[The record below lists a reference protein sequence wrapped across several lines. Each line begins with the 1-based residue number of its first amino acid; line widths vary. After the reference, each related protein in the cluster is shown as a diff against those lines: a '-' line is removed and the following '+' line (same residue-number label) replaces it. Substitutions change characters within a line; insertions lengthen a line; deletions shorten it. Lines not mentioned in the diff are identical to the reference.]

1 MAQTVRIEIPIEV
14 LDETEKGLQSA
25 TKNLKKMK
33 TEIKK
38 TQEELKKSSL
48 GMNTTKFDRSQE
60 KVQKSLLKWAKD
72 KYEIALSAKDSVT
85 PVVSKISSGVRS
97 FSNKTWTTTMKLIDY
112 ATKPLQGII
121 KLLKNPIFQVG
132 VMLGVSFSISDAV
145 ETYKAFQSKMSEV
158 KAISGANDEE
168 MALLTEKAIQ
178 VGADTKFSA
187 EESAQALTYMAMAGW
202 KTKEMLNG
210 IDGVMDLAA
219 ASGEDLG
226 MVSDIVTDALTA
238 FGLAAKDSTHFADV
252 LAMASSNSNT
262 NVGMMGETFKYVA
275 PVAGAFRYT
284 IEDTAIAIGL
294 MANAGIKASMSGTSL
309 RRIMTELSGGAE
321 LTGRAFGKIKIV
333 TQKSDGSMRKFRDVM
348 DDLREAFSKM
358 TEAEKVAN
366 AEDIAGKT
374 GMAGLLAIVN
384 ASAKDY
390 DKLTQAV
397 DSADGASRRMAKTML
412 DNLSG
417 ALEYM
422 QGEIE
427 TTKTKFGERL
437 EPYIVGLA
445 KWIEHS
451 MPVVDKA
458 IEKTMDFIDRKV
470 REYKKI
476 IQTMLD
482 SKEWEKA
489 DFFGKIK
496 IAWDKIVE
504 EPFLEWWNGTGKRK
518 ITTAVQ
524 NIGYGLGEGISLTF
538 MGLLGIDIDGVAKE
552 GESIGA
558 SFAKGFSDGF
568 DLVGTLKNI
577 GKFNGGLVSSASALL
592 PGGESAGLSSL
603 ISAIVL
609 GKVIGKVGKGVSSVG
624 SWGKSIL
631 LDTTVAG
638 TGGTTGGGIGAGVG
652 ETATQLGLI
661 SLFKKGIGSF
671 SLGQEAMLAGTGIVP
686 EATGMAT
693 GTGLMGLF
701 GKTGMALGS
710 GATSSAG
717 MVAVGAGAVT
727 GGLIAGG
734 TVISGLMDIYRV
746 YKSEDELDS
755 EMYGQTS
762 AVKLAGVGT
771 GALTG
776 AAIGSIFGGIGAVP
790 GALIGAGIGGVASLF
805 GSQKIEENYAETK
818 RKIEEEKLKQLKA
831 TSVTGYEYEDL
842 SKFLQG
848 NEKLKDLKKALDS
861 TSYSAEEFRAVFQK
875 IVYDDVVSHF
885 GDVTLSL
892 KDIEKMANKITSG
905 GNSKYLD
912 NFNSALESVEHSLQN
927 VESSFQN
934 LDKWNWKVGLGFKL
948 SDEEIESYKTSMDR
962 VIEDTQFYLNDKR
975 YEVTTAVQLLL
986 EGGEQENSIL
996 KSFEQMYGSY
1006 GEKLAT
1012 LKEKLKKETEKAFK
1026 DGIIS
1031 IDEEKNIAK
1040 LQKQIQNIL
1049 KGYENA
1055 QERADYEVLKI
1066 KFGNTSLDYN
1076 SFVSLQEELK
1086 SKMEETELSYDEAL
1100 KVSLTNL
1107 YLSYDKE
1114 NMTEQERKEL
1124 DEKVRILTEN
1134 HKVKIDGL
1142 HIEVQSFQFK
1152 TIGEAYAEELERSTV
1167 LSKYKGGIGERLQKA
1182 VQDAINNGVDV
1193 VNWDTHTASRVLG
1206 LDQLELQTQEA
1217 IARMVSSIIGQLP
1230 KEMQKIKL
1238 ELPQTP
1244 EEISKLSGE
1253 FLDNAFGTNFRTS
1266 AGSQVGSMIGGN
1278 IGSSITG
1285 IDMQTIQPAVD
1296 TLNANVGKS
1305 INESFSKGYRT
1316 KTKVDIIADYN
1327 LINPKAKLT
1336 FSGEGLKSTSTVVNG
1351 SAINIKEYNANGSIS
1366 SGKRLSW
1373 ICEEGPEAIIPLVPG
1388 RRKRALEL
1396 YEQTGKL
1403 LGVAKYAKGGI
1414 TGSTGFLQ
1422 EHQWDGNGF
1431 FQNSMEDR
1439 GKMELESSH
1448 RDNPVELNVSVNP
1461 NVNITIESS
1470 GNNEDKILSTIR
1482 KHLGV
1487 LADALGGELANK
1499 IEGIFKNMP
1508 VKS

>member
-1 MAQTVRIEIPIEV
+1 M
-14 LDETEKGLQSA
+14 
-25 TKNLKKMK
+25 
-33 TEIKK
+33 
-38 TQEELKKSSL
+38 
-48 GMNTTKFDRSQE
+48 
-60 KVQKSLLKWAKD
+60 
-72 KYEIALSAKDSVT
+72 
-85 PVVSKISSGVRS
+85 
-97 FSNKTWTTTMKLIDY
+97 
-112 ATKPLQGII
+112 
-121 KLLKNPIFQVG
+121 
-132 VMLGVSFSISDAV
+132 
-145 ETYKAFQSKMSEV
+145 
-158 KAISGANDEE
+158 
-168 MALLTEKAIQ
+168 
-178 VGADTKFSA
+178 
-187 EESAQALTYMAMAGW
+187 
-202 KTKEMLNG
+202 
-210 IDGVMDLAA
+210 
-219 ASGEDLG
+219 
-226 MVSDIVTDALTA
+226 
-238 FGLAAKDSTHFADV
+238 
-252 LAMASSNSNT
+252 
-262 NVGMMGETFKYVA
+262 ETFKYVA

-333 TQKSDGSMRKFRDVM
+333 TQKSDGSMRKFRDIM
-348 DDLREAFSKM
+348 NELREAFSKM

-366 AEDIAGKT
+366 AESIAGKT

-437 EPYIVGLA
+437 EPYIIGLA

-451 MPVVDKA
+451 MPIIDKA

-470 REYKKI
+470 REYGKI

-524 NIGYGLGEGISLTF
+524 KIGYGLGEGISLTF

-631 LDTTVAG
+631 FDTTVAG
-638 TGGTTGGGIGAGVG
+638 AGGTTAGGIGAGVG

-671 SLGQEAMLAGTGIVP
+671 SLGSEVALAGTGIVP

-701 GKTGMALGS
+701 GKAGMILGA
-710 GATSSAG
+710 GTTSSAG
-717 MVAVGAGAVT
+717 MVAVGAGAIT
-727 GGLIAGG
+727 GGLIATG
-734 TVISGLMDIYRV
+734 TAISGLTDIYRA
-746 YKSEDELDS
+746 YKSEDKAESD
-755 EMYGQTS
+755 MYT
-762 AVKLAGVGT
+762 KT
-771 GALTG
+771 GALKLGGVATG
-776 AAIGSIFGGIGAVP
+776 AAIGATVASFIPIPIVSTAA
-790 GALIGAGIGGVASLF
+790 GALIGAGIGGIASLF
-805 GSQKIEENYAETK
+805 GSQKIEEDYEETK

-831 TSVTGYEYEDL
+831 TSVTGYQYEDL

-962 VIEDTQFYLNDKR
+962 AIEETQFYLNDKR
-975 YEVTTAVQLLL
+975 YEVTTAIQLLL
-986 EGGEQENSIL
+986 EDDEQGKSTL
-996 KSFEQMYGSY
+996 KDFDQMYDSY
-1006 GEKLAT
+1006 GKKLTT
-1012 LKEKLKKETEKAFK
+1012 LKDKLKREQEKAFA

-1031 IDEEKNIAK
+1031 IDEEKNIRK
-1040 LQKQIQNIL
+1040 LQEQIQNIL

-1134 HKVKIDGL
+1134 HKAKIDDL
-1142 HIEVQSFQFK
+1142 HVRVQGFQFE
-1152 TIGEAYAEELERSTV
+1152 TIGDAYAKELEQSTI
-1167 LSKYKGGIGERLQKA
+1167 LSKYGGTVGEQLQKA
-1182 VQDAINNGVDV
+1182 VQDAISSGVDV
-1193 VNWDTHTASRVLG
+1193 VNWDTSTATRVLG

-1278 IGSSITG
+1278 IGSSING
-1285 IDMQTIQPAVD
+1285 IDMATIQPAID
-1296 TLNANVGKS
+1296 TLNADVGKS
-1305 INESFSKGYRT
+1305 INESFSKGYQT
-1316 KTKVDIIADYN
+1316 KTKVDITAIYN
-1327 LINPKAKLT
+1327 LLNSKANLT
-1336 FSGEGLKSTSTVVNG
+1336 FSGEGIKSTSTVVHGTVSNV
-1351 SAINIKEYNANGSIS
+1351 IEKNANGSIS

-1422 EHQWDGNGF
+1422 EHQWDGGF

-1439 GKMELESSH
+1439 GKIELESSH

-1482 KHLGV
+1482 KHLGM
-1487 LADALGGELANK
+1487 LADELGGELANK

-1508 VKS
+1508 IKS